1 MERTDLGR
9 IMAFTDGVMAVAITL
24 LVLNIEVPEVPSDQ
38 LDDALRDLLGSVG
51 AYVLSFALIGRFWI
65 VHHSMF
71 ETLRAFD
78 GWLMALNLVF
88 LSLICLMPFA
98 TNLYDRYSGESLA
111 AAILG
116 LTLGLA
122 ALVNWVMHVHV
133 GRAKLVR
140 EEHDELTAVFASP
153 VAFGFTAVFLASV
166 PLAFIDPDLAL
177 LAWISTIVLR
187 YPLRKLTGR
196 ASSA

>member
-24 LVLNIEVPEVPSDQ
+24 LVLNIEVPEVSPDQ
-38 LDDALRDLLGSVG
+38 LNEALRDLLGSVG
-51 AYVLSFALIGRFWI
+51 AYVLSFALIGRFWV

-78 GWLMALNLVF
+78 GRLMALNLVF

-98 TNLYDRYSGESLA
+98 TNLYDRYPDESLA
-111 AAILG
+111 AAVFG

-140 EEHDELTAVFASP
+140 EEHGDITAVFASP

-166 PLAFIDPDLAL
+166 PLAFIEPDLAL

>member
-9 IMAFTDGVMAVAITL
+9 IVAFTDGVMAVAITL
-24 LVLNIEVPEVPSDQ
+24 LVLNIETPDVPAGE
-38 LDDALRDLLGSVG
+38 LDDALGELLGSVG
-51 AYVLSFALIGRFWI
+51 AYVLSFALIGRFWV

-78 GWLMALNLVF
+78 GRLMALNLVF

-98 TNLYDRYSGESLA
+98 TDLYDRYNDESLA
-111 AAILG
+111 AAVFG

-122 ALVNWVMHVHV
+122 SLVNWVMHVHV

-140 EEHDELTAVFASP
+140 ADLRDLTGVFASP
-153 VAFGFTAVFLASV
+153 VAFGFTGIFLLSV
-166 PLAFIDPDLAL
+166 PAAFISPDLAL
-177 LAWISTIVLR
+177 LLWVSTIVLR
-187 YPLRKLTGR
+187 YPLRKLSGR

>member
-1 MERTDLGR
+1 MRNSYQSASERLRTVTAMERTDLGR

-38 LDDALRDLLGSVG
+38 LDDSLRDLVGSVG
-51 AYVLSFALIGRFWI
+51 AYVLSFALVGRFWI

-78 GWLMALNLVF
+78 GRLMALNLVF

-98 TNLYDRYSGESLA
+98 ANLYDRYSGESLA

-133 GRAKLVR
+133 GRAKLIR
-140 EEHDELTAVFASP
+140 EEHSNLTAV
-153 VAFGFTAVFLASV
+153 
-166 PLAFIDPDLAL
+166 
-177 LAWISTIVLR
+177 
-187 YPLRKLTGR
+187 
-196 ASSA
+196 SA